1 MLSGALCEYNLWE
14 GRGWRRCRFY
24 THARSKRFC
33 HGGFDTATFFRITTA
48 PYRAQFVQQYVSNK
62 TSTYLVAS
70 TFLCVSL
77 QESFVFSSPDHAC
90 FAGPLDPHGTLA
102 NKRTFISEPATRD
115 PRQRPP
121 APRAQSA
128 CPSRGSRTR
137 QLRRPVGRVF
147 RGLSGD
153 FSCDFSSSRV
163 LGGHIL

>member
-1 MLSGALCEYNLWE
+1 MGGSRLAKMQILHSRALKEVLSRRLRYGNFFSDHNRALQSTICSTVCVEQNIYLS
-14 GRGWRRCRFY
+14 RCFYFFVRF
-24 THARSKRFC
+24 TTRKFC
-33 HGGFDTATFFRITTA
+33 LQQSRPRLLRWATGPSRHSCQQTYFYFRTRH
-48 PYRAQFVQQYVSNK
+48 P
-62 TSTYLVAS
+62 
-70 TFLCVSL
+70 
-77 QESFVFSSPDHAC
+77 
-90 FAGPLDPHGTLA
+90 GPT
-102 NKRTFISEPATRD
+102 PA
-115 PRQRPP
+115 PP